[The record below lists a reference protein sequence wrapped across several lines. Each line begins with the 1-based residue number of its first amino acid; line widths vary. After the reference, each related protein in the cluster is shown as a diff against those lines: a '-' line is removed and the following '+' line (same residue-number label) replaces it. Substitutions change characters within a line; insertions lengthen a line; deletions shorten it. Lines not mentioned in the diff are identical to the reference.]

1 MDMKEN
7 CTYTIEKVDKL
18 KSPTIYFFLKN
29 VGISEHF
36 IKSLRK
42 SPNSVLL
49 NDAPANLR
57 SIIKNGDML
66 SIKKE
71 PKESNYAKECEGN
84 LDIVYEDDDYLVVN
98 KPHGL
103 ACIPT
108 RSHFS
113 NNLGGQVVR
122 YMHTQTPNF
131 VLRIVN
137 RLDKD
142 TAGLV
147 VVAKNTFAY
156 NNIGKV
162 DKTYHAICH
171 GNILE
176 NTTIDKPIL
185 TEQENGINKL
195 KRVISPDGKQSVTH
209 VFPLKNYDNFCHI
222 KCKLE
227 TGRTHQIRVHL
238 SSINHPLLD
247 DPIYSDDKNGHTF
260 LLLKEISFNNINL
273 SVPFPDEWEK
283 YIK

>member
-1 MDMKEN
+1 MNMKEYI
-7 CTYTIEKVDKL
+7 TYTIEKVEEL
-18 KSPTIYFFLKN
+18 KNPTIYFFLKN
-29 VGISEHF
+29 MGVSEHF
-36 IKSLRK
+36 IKSLRR
-42 SPNSVLL
+42 SENSILL
-49 NDAPANLR
+49 NGSPSNLR
-57 SIIKNGDML
+57 NTIKNGDTL
-66 SIKKE
+66 SIEKE
-71 PKESNYAKECEGN
+71 PKGSNFTEECDGN
-84 LDIVYEDDDYLVVN
+84 LDIAYEDDNYLVVN

-113 NNLGGQVVR
+113 NNLGGQIVR
-122 YMHTQTPNF
+122 YMHTKKQNF

-147 VVAKNTFAY
+147 IVAKNTFAY

-176 NTTIDKPIL
+176 NITIDKPIL

-195 KRVISPDGKQSVTH
+195 KRIISPDGKKSITH
-209 VFPLKNYDNFCHI
+209 VFPLKNYQDFCHV

-247 DPIYSDDKNGHTF
+247 DPIYSHDKNGHTF

-273 SVPFPDEWEK
+273 SVPFPDDWEK